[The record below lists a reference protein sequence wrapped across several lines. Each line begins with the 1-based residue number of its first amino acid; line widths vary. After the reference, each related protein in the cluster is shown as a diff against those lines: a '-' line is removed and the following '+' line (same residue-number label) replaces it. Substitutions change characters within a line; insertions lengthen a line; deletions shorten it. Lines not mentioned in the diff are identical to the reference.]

1 MAFNKLTNLTQKTVK
16 QARNQVISGLAN
28 IENVKKITE
37 NLTYEILQF
46 GAFVEFQD
54 VIGVKAAYFDKYAF
68 IQSDSNLAKTGTGI
82 QDNNRQ
88 EVDAQ

>member
-16 QARNQVISGLAN
+16 QARNQVISGIAN
-28 IENVKKITE
+28 IENVNKITE
-37 NLTYEILQF
+37 NLTYEILPF
-46 GAFVEFQD
+46 GAYVEFQD

-68 IQSDSNLAKTGTGI
+68 IQSDSNLASTGTGL
-82 QDNNRQ
+82 QTANRQ